1 MAEQKDDKK
10 GGIGCFILVFLM
22 FASGIPLATEGEGPI
37 GTFVVVVIG
46 LIGAYYL
53 AKVLTGRD

>member
-1 MAEQKDDKK
+1 MEEQKDDKK

-22 FASGIPLATEGEGPI
+22 LASGIPLAAEGEGPI

>member
-22 FASGIPLATEGEGPI
+22 LASGIPLATEGEGPI
-37 GTFVVVVIG
+37 GTFVVIG

-53 AKVLTGRD
+53 AKVLTGRE